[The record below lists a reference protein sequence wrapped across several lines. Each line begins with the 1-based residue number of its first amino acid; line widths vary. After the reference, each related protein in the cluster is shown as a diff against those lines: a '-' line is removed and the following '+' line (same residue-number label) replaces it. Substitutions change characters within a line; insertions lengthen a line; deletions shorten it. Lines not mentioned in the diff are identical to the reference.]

1 MKKAISVLLA
11 LVFVL
16 SLSITAFA
24 DSSKLSYVVLGDSIG
39 VGSGIVN
46 SGEACYGK
54 IVANTNGYIYSNYA
68 VDGATTSDL
77 LRRINEERVA
87 GAIKSA
93 DIINISIGGNNF
105 IKSNLFWLLM
115 TIPFGNMNKV
125 NQIIDGI
132 KNDLEQII
140 PAIKK
145 MNPDAVILLQT
156 LYNPWKGK
164 ALEGIYQKGVDAL
177 NSCYREYLADNPGAY
192 ELVDVC
198 SAFASQSND
207 LIAIDTIHPNAE
219 GNKLIA
225 KVVLRKLY
233 DLGLGTKTEPVIL
246 AEPIDRIPSDMSEI
260 VRMIMYYVN
269 LFI

>member
-1 MKKAISVLLA
+1 MKKAISVLL
-11 LVFVL
+11 
-16 SLSITAFA
+16 SLAIILGFCVTASA
-24 DSSKLSYVVLGDSIG
+24 AGKKLSYVVLGDSIG
-39 VGSGIVN
+39 VGSGIAN

-54 IVANTNGYIYSNYA
+54 IVANTNGYIYSNFA

-77 LRRINEERVA
+77 LRRISEEKVA
-87 GAIKSA
+87 EIIKGA

-105 IKSNLFWLLM
+105 IKDNLFWLLM

-125 NQIIDGI
+125 NKIIEGVRS
-132 KNDLEQII
+132 DLEQII

-145 MNPDAVILLQT
+145 MNPDVTILLQT

-164 ALEGIYQKGVDAL
+164 GLENIYQKGVDAL
-177 NSCYREYLADNPGAY
+177 NGCFREYLADNPGAY

-198 SAFASQSND
+198 SAFASQNKD

-225 KVVLRKLY
+225 KVVLKKLY

-246 AEPIDRIPSDMSEI
+246 AEPIDRIPSNISEVI
-260 VRMIMYYVN
+260 RIAMYYLN